1 MADNKL
7 KIFYYFVIQA
17 TKSIFSSVLFC
28 NPMLN
33 NNHTYLSTLTQIL
46 DLHPI
51 TKQAS
56 PEYAH
61 WSKLADD
68 GGKLPAELPSGFNTE
83 KATAPLQSIFSFLE
97 KDKGGWYFPQA
108 HEDGFAFPRKEKP
121 IADATKWIGRFKKSL
136 TDAPKHSDQ
145 AKAAEQL
152 FFIME
157 EHCTSLSS
165 GWYDGIS
172 LFDFART
179 TAAEMICRSAAGKTN
194 MPFLLVSGGLSG
206 IQEYLYDIMSRKAS
220 KNLKGRSFF
229 LQLLSD
235 TVVMELLGELGLF
248 RANVLFSSGSK
259 FVLLAPN
266 TPETTQK
273 LAVFSRYLS
282 ERLFSE
288 FKTRIFLEMGW
299 HEMPEFSPDCF
310 SETFGEIARQVSTKK
325 QHKFSDIIRAE
336 KIKTDE
342 RKTEVNGYE
351 YFFEPMEIDGEEE
364 RDAITN
370 EEIFAHTKTANL
382 KEEDGEEIVLK
393 ELTRHQMELSGL
405 LHNNDFLVS
414 GTQEIMSKNWGKIQ
428 IAGSPIFQ
436 ILTGGVSEKAPQNF
450 LFHIGSAKI
459 EWRQKNSEAVCGFQ
473 LFAGNKVPTSLDE
486 KKNGQPKT
494 FEELADDGQSRFKR
508 LGFLRMDVDGLGST
522 FRLLFNK
529 ENNPDFPESVAG
541 YCAMSR
547 SLDYFMK
554 GFLNEMWEKDTQ
566 FKEYVQITYA
576 GGDDLFIVGKWD
588 EVLRMA
594 KQIREK
600 FREWICHNEVLGIS
614 GGIELVTSKYPT
626 IRAVDEAG
634 EAEDSAKD
642 HVFSEKKGNSITL
655 FKHPMNWDK
664 EFPVVERLKDEMVK
678 LSKDGSLPRG
688 FFTKI
693 QGLYEQAV
701 FQKEKEKTEAW
712 RWRIAYDFAKMM
724 ERKKNSPEL
733 KGLLSD
739 LQLAVL
745 TGSGRFKV
753 HSHSEGLKNFNLV
766 RLAANWAD
774 FETRDKT
781 V

>member
-1 MADNKL
+1 MNIK
-7 KIFYYFVIQA
+7 
-17 TKSIFSSVLFC
+17 FS
-28 NPMLN
+28 
-33 NNHTYLSTLTQIL
+33 HTYLSTLTQIL

-51 TKQAS
+51 TKQAM

-61 WSKLADD
+61 WTKLAGD
-68 GGKLPAELPSGFNTE
+68 GGSPPAELPEGFDAE
-83 KATAPLQSIFSFLE
+83 KATAPQQSIFSFLGE
-97 KDKGGWYFPQA
+97 NKGGWYLPQA
-108 HEDGFAFPRKEKP
+108 HESGFAFPQKEKP
-121 IADATKWIGRFKKSL
+121 IGDATKWIGSFKKSL
-136 TDAPKHSDQ
+136 TDAPKHDDP

-157 EHCTSLSS
+157 EHCTSIAS

-172 LFDFART
+172 LFDFSRAT
-179 TAAEMICRSAAGKTN
+179 TAEIICRSEAGKTGA
-194 MPFLLVSGGLSG
+194 PFLLVSGGLSG
-206 IQEYLYDIMSRKAS
+206 IQDYLYDIVSRKAS

-235 TVVMELLGELGLF
+235 TVVMELLHVLGLF
-248 RANVLFSSGSK
+248 RANVLSSSGSK

-266 TPETTQK
+266 TAETTQK
-273 LAVFSRYLS
+273 LAAFSGDLS

-288 FKTRIFLEMGW
+288 FKTHIFLEMGW
-299 HEMPEFSPDCF
+299 HEMPEFSPGFF
-310 SETFGEIARQVSTKK
+310 SETFGEIARQVSAKK
-325 QHKFSDIIRAE
+325 QHKFSDIIRAK

-382 KEEDGEEIVLK
+382 KAEDGEEIVLK

-405 LHNNDFLVS
+405 LHHNDFLVS
-414 GTQEIMSKNWGKIQ
+414 GTQEIVSKNWEKIQ

-450 LFHIGSAKI
+450 VLHIGSTKI
-459 EWRQKNSEAVCGFQ
+459 DWQQKNSEAVCGFQ
-473 LFAGNKVPTSLDE
+473 LFAGNKVPTTLDE
-486 KKNGQPKT
+486 KKYERPKT
-494 FEELADDGQSRFKR
+494 FEELANDGQSRFKR

-529 ENNPDFPESVAG
+529 ENNPHFPKSVAG

-554 GFLNEMWEKDTQ
+554 GFLNEMWGNDDK

-588 EVLRMA
+588 EIVRMA

-600 FREWICHNEVLGIS
+600 FREWVCQNEILGIS
-614 GGIELVTSKYPT
+614 GGIELVTSKFPT
-626 IRAVDEAG
+626 IRAVDEAAG
-634 EAEDSAKD
+634 AEDAAKD
-642 HVFSEKKGNSITL
+642 HVFSGDKGNAITL
-655 FKHPMNWDK
+655 FKHPMNWDR
-664 EFPVVERLKDEMVK
+664 EFPTVEQLKGEMVQ

-701 FQKEKEKTEAW
+701 FQQEKEKTEAW
-712 RWRIAYDFAKMM
+712 RWRIAYDFAKMK
-724 ERKKNSPEL
+724 ERKRNSKEL
-733 KGLLSD
+733 NELLTD

-745 TGSGRFKV
+745 TGRGRFKIYE
-753 HSHSEGLKNFNLV
+753 HSEGLKNFNLV